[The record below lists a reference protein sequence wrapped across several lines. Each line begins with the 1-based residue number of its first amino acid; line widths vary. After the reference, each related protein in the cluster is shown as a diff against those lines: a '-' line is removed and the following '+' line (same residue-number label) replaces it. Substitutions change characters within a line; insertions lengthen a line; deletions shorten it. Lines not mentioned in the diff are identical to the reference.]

1 MAIVFD
7 CPHCKTN
14 YRLRDEFGGKTATCK
29 NPNCRKVIP
38 IPMSRTPGA
47 VSPQD
52 LDALAAAAFSDEPA
66 VQQVAGPMIQVT
78 CSGCD
83 HVWMVESSKEGKNVL
98 CPECRRPNRVPLRK
112 QQEKADWRTGA
123 GPSMAKKETGLDR
136 EGAFGTIGM
145 GGISDDTAREIVKS
159 REAEVEPEE
168 RRKKLIKRSLIAFVT
183 IAILGAG
190 GYYLFKSRKEAA
202 ADAKMEDAVK
212 ELTEATKD
220 KDPKLEAIIFRASGE
235 YRSRSAGSEKEAK
248 DALLDLQKA
257 RNKAKAIKGSDA
269 DHNIILAEV
278 AVTFTELMG
287 TTEQVDKGARMK
299 KDALLGEFRQTLQSI
314 TDPDATAEA
323 IRGITRKLAADGHP
337 TMAEEFTH
345 QLAKPDELVGQ
356 IGLELLRLNRDAYK
370 QQAEE
375 LLKKVSTNDAPSI
388 QALRLVLNKPFAPKK
403 GEAAPA
409 TSPVA
414 QAESAALT
422 GDFERAIRVSG
433 KPEEKAKALAAAA
446 NVAFETN
453 PAKATE
459 MLKAAAELLKGE
471 AKGLVS
477 SIIVARVCKQLAY
490 LDRADLA
497 DSLAGAQ
504 PDEPSKA
511 WARLGGLRGRL
522 LLSKDKKADDTW
534 LETIGDPAKQA
545 AAAKAREEIARHNA
559 ANGQDYQATVKSWP
573 SGSVRP
579 FGTAGLVLGKQDRK

>member
-1 MAIVFD
+1 
-7 CPHCKTN
+7 
-14 YRLRDEFGGKTATCK
+14 
-29 NPNCRKVIP
+29 P
-38 IPMSRTPGA
+38 IPMPRTPVA
-47 VSPQD
+47 VSPHD
-52 LDALAAAAFSDEPA
+52 LDAMAAAAFSDQPVE
-66 VQQVAGPMIQVT
+66 QQAGGEMIAVT
-78 CSGCD
+78 CSACD
-83 HVWMVESSKEGKNVL
+83 HAWTVEANKEGKNVL
-98 CPECRRPNRVPLRK
+98 CPECRRPNRVPMRK
-112 QQEKADWRTGA
+112 KQEKADWRTGG

-136 EGAFGTIGM
+136 EGAFGTVGM

-159 REAEVEPEE
+159 REAEEEPEE
-168 RRKKLIKRSLIAFVT
+168 RRKKLIKRSVIALVV
-183 IAILGAG
+183 IAVVGAG
-190 GYYLFKSRKEAA
+190 GYYLFKSRKEAVA
-202 ADAKMEDAVK
+202 EQKMEDAVK

-235 YRSRSAGSEKEAK
+235 YRSRAAGSEKEAK

-269 DHNIILAEV
+269 DRNIILAEV
-278 AVTFTELMG
+278 AITFTELMG

-356 IGLELLRLNRDAYK
+356 IGLELLRLNRDAYR

-375 LLKKVSTNDAPSI
+375 LLKKVSTNEAPSI

-414 QAESAALT
+414 QAESAALA
-422 GDFERAIRVSG
+422 GDFERAMRVSG
-433 KPEEKAKALAAAA
+433 KPEEKARALAAAA
-446 NVAFETN
+446 NVAIETN
-453 PAKATE
+453 PSKATE
-459 MLKAAAELLKGE
+459 MLKAAADLLKGE

-477 SIIVARVCKQLAY
+477 PIVVARVCRQLTQLG
-490 LDRADLA
+490 LDNVAE
-497 DSLAGAQ
+497 SLAGSQ
-504 PDEPSKA
+504 PDEPSKG
-511 WARLGGLRGRL
+511 WARLGVLRGRL
-522 LLSKDKKADDTW
+522 MLSKDKKAEDSW
-534 LETIGDPAKQA
+534 LDMIGDPAKLA
-545 AAAKAREEIARHNA
+545 PAAKAREEIARHNA